1 MIVGIN
7 GDASGEF
14 QRQRSEGLGEAQLRL
29 DGPAVGPDI
38 HEFIGVVLAEGSRYL
53 QAGPQDEILLIA
65 GKLLQGER
73 GGAIEVYG
81 ETESWV
87 ADAGPLP
94 LAGLAC
100 HVGGSRE
107 PGIRYH
113 HIDLPGPP

>member
-29 DGPAVGPDI
+29 DGPAVGPDM

-53 QAGPQDEILLIA
+53 QAGPQEEILLVA

-73 GGAIEVYG
+73 GGAREVDG
-81 ETESWV
+81 ETEARV
-87 ADAGPLP
+87 AEAGHLA
-94 LAGLAC
+94 LAGLA
-100 HVGGSRE
+100 
-107 PGIRYH
+107 
-113 HIDLPGPP
+113 